1 MSTAVSQDN
10 ATRTGIIA
18 RAVIYT
24 LLLIFAVYYL
34 LPLYVMV
41 VNSLKPLEEIRQGN
55 MLNLPRAM
63 DHRSPGSR
71 PGRLR
76 RSACRRP
83 ASNPIS

>member
-1 MSTAVSQDN
+1 MSAAPTQDN

-41 VNSLKPLEEIRQGN
+41 VNSLKPLEEIRQVF
-55 MLNLPRAM
+55 PP
-63 DHRSPGSR
+63 SPDMAGESVVVLE
-71 PGRLR
+71 PPL
-76 RSACRRP
+76 ACVPPFMTTR
-83 ASNPIS
+83 